1 MTYQLQEN
9 AKLYGSKTDNKFK
22 SSIVKFAKKWADDFN
37 PSRWTYKT
45 KISSS
50 EVSATDND
58 DEGERTE
65 IREFDLA
72 LVHLAEAMSGMMKY
86 RQFSEIEEKI
96 RVVLLNAI
104 SKTLVDGGN
113 LYS

>member
-1 MTYQLQEN
+1 
-9 AKLYGSKTDNKFK
+9 
-22 SSIVKFAKKWADDFN
+22 
-37 PSRWTYKT
+37 
-45 KISSS
+45 
-50 EVSATDND
+50 
-58 DEGERTE
+58 
-65 IREFDLA
+65 
-72 LVHLAEAMSGMMKY
+72 MSGMMKY